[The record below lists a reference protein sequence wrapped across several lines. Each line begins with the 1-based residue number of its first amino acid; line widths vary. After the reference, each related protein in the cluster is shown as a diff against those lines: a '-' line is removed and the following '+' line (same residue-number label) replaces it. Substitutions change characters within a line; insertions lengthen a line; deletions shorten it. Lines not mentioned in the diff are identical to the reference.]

1 MDIKK
6 KTVTIEEQLGKK
18 YIENKVEI
26 LIMLFFILI
35 FIPTFGGVYCISP
48 WIFSMTLIFI

>member
-35 FIPTFGGVYCISP
+35 FIPTF
-48 WIFSMTLIFI
+48 